1 MPLLI
6 DNALVSKEIS
16 IGHFF
21 EEFPNLKKLSQDY
34 IENQVS
40 KRKCLEK
47 SDHVLY
53 VFQREL
59 ATISPNQKNSLLEWI
74 SSDDATTCHIVVI
87 IEEYTR
93 SISLGH
99 FDGCDTSNGLEKMLA
114 SILEIVNLSSTK
126 DKDNSEI
133 SYSMYILGGFNDS
146 KKYSE
151 NLFKEIIEYAI
162 QCEVRINLKLAPAW
176 LLNSK
181 LRMGKQIPIIF
192 GVAVNI
198 KTAEIV
204 IAENRNPGPDI
215 ILCRARILFGGNKEM
230 INIYDSTNGIV
241 YLDPFHYK
249 ISKYAKY
256 FLQLPD
262 QKYLEYMSTSL
273 HCEPEHFVRR
283 SKGVILFT
291 LENPNPY
298 KDVFNGNIRKYKL
311 GRNDEWAVL

>member
-40 KRKCLEK
+40 KRKCLKK

-59 ATISPNQKNSLLEWI
+59 ATISPNQKNSSLEWI

-99 FDGCDTSNGLEKMLA
+99 FDGCDTSNGLEKMFA

-133 SYSMYILGGFNDS
+133 SYSMYIFGGFNDS

-181 LRMGKQIPIIF
+181 LRVGKQIPIIF

-215 ILCRARILFGGNKEM
+215 ILRRARILFGGNKEM

-241 YLDPFHYK
+241 YLDPFQYK

-262 QKYLEYMSTSL
+262 QKYLEYMSTSP
-273 HCEPEHFVRR
+273 HCEPAHFVRR
-283 SKGVILFT
+283 SKGAILFT

>member
-16 IGHFF
+16 IGHLF
-21 EEFPNLKKLSQDY
+21 EEFPDLKKLSQEY
-34 IENQVS
+34 LENQVS

-47 SDHVLY
+47 SDHVIY
-53 VFQREL
+53 VFQREF
-59 ATISPNQKNSLLEWI
+59 ATIYPNQKNSSLEWI

-87 IEEYTR
+87 IEECTR

-99 FDGCDTSNGLEKMLA
+99 FDGCDTSNGLEKMMA
-114 SILEIVNLSSTK
+114 SILEIINLLSTR
-126 DKDNSEI
+126 DNDVSQI
-133 SYSMYILGGFNDS
+133 SYSMYIFGGFNDS

-151 NLFKEIIEYAI
+151 KLFKEIIEYAI
-162 QCEVRINLKLAPAW
+162 QCKIRINLKLAPAW

-181 LRMGKQIPIIF
+181 LRMGKHSPIIF

-215 ILCRARILFGGNKEM
+215 ILRKARILFGGNKRM
-230 INIYDSTNGIV
+230 INIYDATNDVV
-241 YLDPFHYK
+241 YLEPFHYK

-262 QKYLEYMSTSL
+262 EEYLEYMSTSP

-283 SKGVILFT
+283 SKGAILFT

-311 GRNDEWAVL
+311 DKNNEWAVL

>member
-21 EEFPNLKKLSQDY
+21 EEFPNLKKHSQDY

-59 ATISPNQKNSLLEWI
+59 ATISPNQKNSSLEWI

-114 SILEIVNLSSTK
+114 SILEIVTLSSTK

-133 SYSMYILGGFNDS
+133 SYSLYIFGGFNDS

-162 QCEVRINLKLAPAW
+162 QCEVKINLKLAPAW

-215 ILCRARILFGGNKEM
+215 ILRRARILFGGNKEM

-262 QKYLEYMSTSL
+262 QKYLEYMSTSP

-283 SKGVILFT
+283 SKGAILFT

-298 KDVFNGNIRKYKL
+298 KDVFNGNIRKFKL